1 MQATTEPSSILLDRP
16 LNRERSALRLMTWG
30 VRLAAASG
38 AIGAMVLLGYATRT
52 AWVVR
57 LSDRLPPMYPN
68 AALGLLFGGLA
79 TIDAQRRGAH
89 RFVAA
94 AGTLVIGGVGIISFW
109 LHLIGADRTWFE
121 GLFPS
126 RFVEATT
133 NVAGRPAPET
143 CLAFILLA
151 GALATLL
158 LRRAPRTGQALAIA
172 GATVGLSAVLG
183 YLLGVDRAELGV
195 QVVYVGMALHT
206 GLGIML
212 LGFSLVF
219 LRPNVGLPAHLLN
232 GGIAGG
238 VTRRVTLA
246 VVITPALLLLV
257 GVVLARVIPE
267 EQLAQSIFSVL
278 QVAVLSGAV
287 LIPSAVMTRT
297 EQQLRSELD
306 ATRRREEHESDVDTL
321 VEAITAEMIITSPD
335 LPGWHFG
342 MRYQPA
348 TGHLAGDSIQVHI
361 RETPTEA
368 TLIALVDVAGHDV
381 YSAVVAYGLRAHI
394 GALWENGADLSTVV
408 SSVNAKLL
416 RRRTIATAL
425 FLAVDPRGESVE
437 FVNAGHPAPLHLRSG
452 SASEWTLSGP
462 LLGLADAIHHVR
474 VIDIL
479 PDDLLV
485 LFTDGVIEAR
495 SPGGPQLG
503 KEFIHRV
510 ITARQAD
517 SPRSIADAC
526 VDAAIE
532 HAQSR
537 LSDDVLV
544 IAARRV
550 S

>member
-1 MQATTEPSSILLDRP
+1 MQATTEARSILLDRP

-30 VRLAAASG
+30 VRFAAAAG
-38 AIGAMVLLGYATRT
+38 ATGALVLIGYATRT
-52 AWVVR
+52 TWIVR

-79 TIDAQRRGAH
+79 TIEAQRRGAH
-89 RFVAA
+89 RLVATV
-94 AGTLVIGGVGIISFW
+94 GTLVIGGIGIISFW
-109 LHLIGADRTWFE
+109 LHLIGAERTWFE
-121 GLFPS
+121 GLFP
-126 RFVEATT
+126 RQFVAATT
-133 NVAGRPAPET
+133 NVGGRPAPET

-151 GALATLL
+151 SALATLL

-172 GATVGLSAVLG
+172 GATVGLSAVVG
-183 YLLGVDRAELGV
+183 YLIGVDRAELGV

-212 LGFSLVF
+212 LGFAIVC

-246 VVITPALLLLV
+246 VVITPALLLIV
-257 GVVLARVIPE
+257 GVLLARVMPE

-297 EQQLRSELD
+297 EQQLRDELD
-306 ATRRREEHESDVDTL
+306 ATRRRDEHESDVNSL
-321 VEAITAEMIITSPD
+321 VEAITAEMIITSPH
-335 LPGWHFG
+335 LPGWDFG

-348 TGHLAGDSIQVHI
+348 TGHLAGDSLQVHS
-361 RETPTEA
+361 RQTPKES
-368 TLIALVDVAGHDV
+368 TLIALIDVAGHDV

-394 GALWENGADLSTVV
+394 GALWENGADLPTVV
-408 SSVNAKLL
+408 SSVNARLL
-416 RRRTIATAL
+416 RRRTIATAI
-425 FLAVDPRGESVE
+425 FLVVDPLGESIE

-452 SASEWTLSGP
+452 NASEWTLSGP
-462 LLGLADAIHHVR
+462 LLGLPDAIHHVR
-474 VIDIL
+474 VIDIR
-479 PDDLLV
+479 PDDLVV

-503 KEFIHRV
+503 KEFVHRV

-517 SPRSIADAC
+517 TPRSIADAC
-526 VDAAIE
+526 VDAAIG
-532 HAQSR
+532 HTRSR

-550 S
+550 T